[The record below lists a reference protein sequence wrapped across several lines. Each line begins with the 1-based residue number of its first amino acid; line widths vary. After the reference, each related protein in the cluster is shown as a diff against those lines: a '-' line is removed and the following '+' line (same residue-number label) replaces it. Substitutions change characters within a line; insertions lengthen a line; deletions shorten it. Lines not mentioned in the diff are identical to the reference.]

1 MLRAY
6 DFMVAKFSFLRR
18 RRHDPNEAEKKNLPL
33 KCKQLYY
40 IIEKKNN
47 NKWLEFR
54 IKDGRKN
61 MGV

>member
-1 MLRAY
+1 
-6 DFMVAKFSFLRR
+6 MVAKFSFLRR
-18 RRHDPNEAEKKNLPL
+18 RRHDPNEVEKKNLPL